1 MEEPTWVAETSVMYE
16 SVRCINVFQ
25 SNIRLL
31 SFKLFRIQHL
41 IISHDYSII
50 HKSQNLGGGLKLPK
64 HP

>member
-25 SNIRLL
+25 SNYFI
-31 SFKLFRIQHL
+31 LFRIQHL
-41 IISHDYSII
+41 IRLFHN
-50 HKSQNLGGGLKLPK
+50 KSQNLGAGGLKLPK